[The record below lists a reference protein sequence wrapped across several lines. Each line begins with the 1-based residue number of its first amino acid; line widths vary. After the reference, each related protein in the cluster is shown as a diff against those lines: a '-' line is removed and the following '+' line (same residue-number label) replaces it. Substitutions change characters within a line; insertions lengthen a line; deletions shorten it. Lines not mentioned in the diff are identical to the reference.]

1 MKSIRRII
9 EILGNNESQLTP
21 RAVLT
26 GMDFGEFIKA
36 RRKELGL
43 TQAELAAISGVGL
56 SFIRN
61 AEHGKPTLQLD
72 LLMRVLNRL
81 DCELVLGPKRGG
93 DHG

>member
-1 MKSIRRII
+1 MKTTRDIIRII
-9 EILGNNESQLTP
+9 NEGESRLASRT
-21 RAVLT
+21 VLT
-26 GMDFGEFIKA
+26 GTDFGAYIKA

-43 TQAELAAISGVGL
+43 TQEELAMISGVGQ

-81 DCELVLGPKRGG
+81 DCELVLGPKGG
-93 DHG
+93 GNHA

>member
-1 MKSIRRII
+1 MKSAKDIIRII
-9 EILGNNESQLTP
+9 SDTRSQLAP

-26 GMDFGEFIKA
+26 GVDFGDFIKA

-43 TQAELAAISGVGL
+43 TQVDLAAISGVGL

-81 DCELVLGPKRGG
+81 DGELVLGIKRSGRNG
-93 DHG
+93 